1 MAMTLQQARKFALS
15 LPEATEEPHF
25 EFTSFRIGGKIFATA
40 PPESEY
46 LHVFLPEDAREAAL
60 ARGADFLEELR
71 WGKRVLGLRVMLP
84 AANPADVHALLEQA
98 WAHKAP
104 KRLRALREPKD

>member
-1 MAMTLQQARKFALS
+1 MTLQQARKFALS

-46 LHVFLPEDAREAAL
+46 LHVFVPEGSREAAL
-60 ARGADFLEELR
+60 ARGPDFLEELR

-84 AANPADVHALLEQA
+84 ASKPADVHALLEQA

-104 KRLRALREPKD
+104 TRLRALRESKE

>member
-1 MAMTLQQARKFALS
+1 MTLHEARKFALS

-25 EFTSFRIGGKIFATA
+25 EFTSFRIGGKIFASA

-46 LHVFLPEDAREAAL
+46 LHIFVPEEAREAAL
-60 ARGADFLEELR
+60 ARGSDFLEELR

-84 AANPADVHALLEQA
+84 AAKPVEVRTLLEQA
-98 WAHKAP
+98 WTHKAP
-104 KRLRALREPKD
+104 KRLRALRESKE

>member
-1 MAMTLQQARKFALS
+1 MTLQQAREFALS

-46 LHVFLPEDAREAAL
+46 LHVFVPEEIREVAL
-60 ARGADFLEELR
+60 GRGGDFLEELH
-71 WGKRVLGLRVMLP
+71 WGKRVIGLRVLLP
-84 AANPADVHALLEQA
+84 AAKLADVRVLLAQA

-104 KRLRALREPKD
+104 KRLRSLREPEE

>member
-1 MAMTLQQARKFALS
+1 MTLQQARKFALS

-40 PPESEY
+40 PPESDY
-46 LHVFLPEDAREAAL
+46 LHIFVPEEFREAAL
-60 ARGADFLEELR
+60 GRGSDFLEELR

-84 AANPADVHALLEQA
+84 AAKPADIHALLEEA
-98 WAHKAP
+98 WTHKAP
-104 KRLRALREPKD
+104 KRLRALGESKE

>member
-1 MAMTLQQARKFALS
+1 MTLHQARKFALS

-25 EFTSFRIGGKIFATA
+25 EFTSFRVGGKIFASA

-46 LHVFLPEDAREAAL
+46 LHVFVPEEAREVAL

-71 WGKRVLGLRVMLP
+71 WGKRVLGLGVMLS
-84 AANPADVHALLEQA
+84 AAKSADVHVLLEQA
-98 WAHKAP
+98 WTHKAP
-104 KRLRALREPKD
+104 KRLRALSEPKE